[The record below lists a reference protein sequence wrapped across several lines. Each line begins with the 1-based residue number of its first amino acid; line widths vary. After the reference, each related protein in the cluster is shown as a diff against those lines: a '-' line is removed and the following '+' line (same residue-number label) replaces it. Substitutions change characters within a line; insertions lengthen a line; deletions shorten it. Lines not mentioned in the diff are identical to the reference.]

1 MKKPFFFVS
10 AIVMVMLLSGCLKD
24 RLTHIIEGT
33 YTVSGIRIQAG
44 MVPDGLG
51 GTVYAEDSSS
61 ITNASIEIDKKNKEE
76 VEAVFLLPDAQEF
89 TLSYQEQASSD
100 EMYLFGGSRM
110 IDGGIRTAQ
119 FWVFANDRDSVYVHY
134 FLQDSLN
141 NTVNYRLSGRK
152 N

>member
-1 MKKPFFFVS
+1 MKLTSILLLALLF
-10 AIVMVMLLSGCLKD
+10 LSGCLKD

-33 YTVSGIRIQAG
+33 YTVSGSRIQAG

-51 GTVYAEDSSS
+51 GTVYAEDSTY
-61 ITNASIEIDKKNKEE
+61 ITNGSIEIDKKNKEE
-76 VEAVFLLPDAQEF
+76 VKAVFLLPDAEEF
-89 TLSYQEQASSD
+89 TLKYYEQGSNDDMYQ
-100 EMYLFGGSRM
+100 FGGNKM
-110 IDGGIRTAQ
+110 IAGGIRTVQ

-134 FLQDSLN
+134 FLQDSAN